1 MPRNGTGQYIAP
13 ASSWNPG
20 VNGVTA
26 QTADF
31 NALLDDLEAGLSQS
45 VSSDGQTPM
54 TGNLPMGNNKITGLA
69 NGTANTDAAALGQ
82 VVRNIGQCR
91 LTKSGSN
98 LLLSPYQGNQLA
110 INGALYTIPSAGVT
124 LAPGSVT
131 PSTLYYIYA
140 YMVGATMTLEAV
152 TTGHSTDINTGV
164 EIKTGDATRTL
175 VGMARPIAG
184 PLWQDTFNQRFV
196 VSWFNRKPV
205 EMRAVLASNQAV
217 ANATYG
223 EISSTLRL
231 EFLQWLGESAQF
243 NFQGSMTGGTGGA
256 VFSTQLSYDSVT
268 STSESYSDMQAYTA
282 GAFLNPACNLVATA
296 SATEGYHLVTPLAR
310 QSGGATATYIGSGT
324 SGARCVTNG
333 IVPV

>member
-31 NALLDDLEAGLSQS
+31 NALLDDLEAGLTQS

-54 TGNLPMGNNKITGLA
+54 TGNLPMGNNRITGLA
-69 NGTANTDAAALGQ
+69 NGVAVTDAAALGQ

-140 YMVGATMTLEAV
+140 YMVGTTMTLEAS

-164 EIKTGDATRTL
+164 EIKTGDSTRTL
-175 VGMARPIAG
+175 VGMARPITG
-184 PLWQDTFNQRFV
+184 PLWQDAANQRFV
-196 VSWFNRKPV
+196 VSWFNRPTV
-205 EMRAVLASNQAV
+205 TLTAAFT
-217 ANATYG
+217 ANRGISSVGYG
-223 EISSTLRL
+223 EMNSEIRNEFLVWAGQGVQITASGSVSNGTAAFMNAAIGVDSSST
-231 EFLQWLGESAQF
+231 AQDSF
-243 NFQGSMTGGTGGA
+243 ASGNVA
-256 VFSTQLSYDSVT
+256 VNGQFPIGQSLPISTL
-268 STSESYSDMQAYTA
+268 A
-282 GAFLNPACNLVATA
+282 
-296 SATEGYHLVTPLAR
+296 EGYHFATLLGSTSTGTAVFLGSATPGVR
-310 QSGGATATYIGSGT
+310 CTVGSTIPGGA
-324 SGARCVTNG
+324 
-333 IVPV
+333 